1 MVEVRA
7 LFRSTAGG
15 VEFKKIY
22 NGILRVE
29 NEKIFVNYSEKDDNG
44 TTQTEICI
52 VGVDFVTVKRTGVFS
67 NYLEFCKNYHFKG
80 EYQTPYGQIPVE
92 AFTKSLEVK
101 IEDGMPTIT
110 AKYFSSLGG
119 EQTENEFY
127 LLVKKKPVK
136 QV

>member
-92 AFTKSLEVK
+92 AFTKRLDVQ
-101 IEDGMPTIT
+101 IEDGLPTVT